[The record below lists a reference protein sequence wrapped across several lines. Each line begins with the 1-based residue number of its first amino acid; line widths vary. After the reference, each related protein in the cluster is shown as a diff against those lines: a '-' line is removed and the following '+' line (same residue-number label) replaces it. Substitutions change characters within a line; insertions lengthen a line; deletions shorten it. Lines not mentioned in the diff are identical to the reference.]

1 MQGGC
6 EQALL
11 RGPSA
16 VGQRHSRVRERGC
29 RPGNVLAFGLDALT
43 ARGEQTPAAEGDGG
57 SVTEGCAIGE

>member
-1 MQGGC
+1 M
-6 EQALL
+6 
-11 RGPSA
+11 
-16 VGQRHSRVRERGC
+16 GQRHSRVRERGC